1 MISDKGKM
9 VSTFGNR
16 LEREREREREREK
29 EEETREKPDRVDA
42 FSVVAFL
49 LVS

>member
-1 MISDKGKM
+1 M

-16 LEREREREREREK
+16 FEREREKEREK